1 MQVAPID
8 RVSIASLSHVPGRPT
23 QETSQFVAGAKEWL
37 AALPEADHS
46 EVVKGM
52 SKRHSFEKKFE
63 SDFNFFSAVVESMA
77 KASKEDKVKGIA
89 RRPSW
94 AAKFESPLETDPI
107 GEVSPAA

>member
-1 MQVAPID
+1 MQIAPID

-46 EVVKGM
+46 EVLKGM

-94 AAKFESPLETDPI
+94 AARLRTTRL
-107 GEVSPAA
+107 

>member
-1 MQVAPID
+1 MARRLAGGGPFGG
-8 RVSIASLSHVPGRPT
+8 REGHV
-23 QETSQFVAGAKEWL
+23 Q
-37 AALPEADHS
+37 AAQLRE
-46 EVVKGM
+46 
-52 SKRHSFEKKFE
+52 KFE